1 MPPKQKRRRLQS
13 PTPDTSGDSDA
24 AAVDFRFRLQ
34 SIGVPDEGPSVP
46 SGVDFRGGPE
56 KVVEQFQADFSFE
69 PTPPSTTAQQ
79 TMAKKTSDNPN
90 RALTK
95 LTGTYSLH
103 CTPGQTE
110 G

>member
-1 MPPKQKRRRLQS
+1 MPPKPRRRRLQS

-24 AAVDFRFRLQ
+24 AAIDFRFRLQ
-34 SIGVPDEGPSVP
+34 NIGVPDEGPSLA

-79 TMAKKTSDNPN
+79 TMAKKTSGSPSY
-90 RALTK
+90 AITK
-95 LTGTYSLH
+95 LTGTYFLRSALGR
-103 CTPGQTE
+103 T
-110 G
+110 

>member
-1 MPPKQKRRRLQS
+1 MPPKPRRRRLQS

-24 AAVDFRFRLQ
+24 AAIDFRFRLQ
-34 SIGVPDEGPSVP
+34 NIGVPDEGPSLA

-79 TMAKKTSDNPN
+79 TMAKKTSGSPSYVI
-90 RALTK
+90 TK
-95 LTGTYSLH
+95 MTGTCFLRSALGR
-103 CTPGQTE
+103 T
-110 G
+110 